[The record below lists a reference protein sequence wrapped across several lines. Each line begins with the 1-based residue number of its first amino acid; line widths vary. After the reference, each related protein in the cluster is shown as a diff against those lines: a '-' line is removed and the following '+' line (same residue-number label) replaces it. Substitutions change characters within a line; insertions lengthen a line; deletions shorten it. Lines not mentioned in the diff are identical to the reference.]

1 MRYERQVSA
10 SHGQEA
16 IPQLAIVRS
25 GASLGRGVGSDIG
38 RHWRAR

>member
-16 IPQLAIVRS
+16 IPQLVILRS
-25 GASLGRGVGSDIG
+25 GASLGSDIG
-38 RHWRAR
+38 RH